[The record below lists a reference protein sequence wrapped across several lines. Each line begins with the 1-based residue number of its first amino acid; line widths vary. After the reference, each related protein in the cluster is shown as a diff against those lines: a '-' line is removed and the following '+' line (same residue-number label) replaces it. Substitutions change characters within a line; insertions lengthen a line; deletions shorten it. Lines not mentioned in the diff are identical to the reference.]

1 MRRRGGRRA
10 PQLLSSVPE
19 FDAVADKYGRK
30 WRIGFD
36 MSAFVQLLRDDG
48 GATMA
53 EYAIVVSLVAVV
65 CVVVIS
71 IIGQEVSS
79 LFFQQLANQL

>member
-1 MRRRGGRRA
+1 
-10 PQLLSSVPE
+10 
-19 FDAVADKYGRK
+19 
-30 WRIGFD
+30 

-53 EYAIVVSLVAVV
+53 EYAIVLSLVAVV
-65 CVVVIS
+65 CIIVIAV
-71 IIGQEVSS
+71 IGQTVSS